1 MSPYLIPFSALNKQV
16 SGSFPLIL
24 LQTEVTSR
32 MTTSAKSMR
41 YTLSALIFLGSVGLL
56 AGCSVLKPG
65 SSSDPTADQFLT
77 TALPDT
83 FSSVTV
89 SEAESDSVETIFL
102 PRDEVAAAL
111 PTGPDGYAALA
122 DLEELAGTAL
132 TLAGEGQYDQ
142 AEDHLFVLRD
152 QVALPLPAS
161 ADSTYIF
168 HRGSL
173 ERRMVLLSGILAEQH
188 AFGQEPGAADSLLAA
203 GYARL
208 QASGFPDSL
217 VPATGANLST
227 ITADLMKIDN
237 KAVRRWED
245 YFTGRGRRSF
255 QTWLDRKVVAEPVI
269 TTILAREGLPPELVY
284 LSMIESGFSSRAVS
298 SASAVGPWQFMSG
311 TAKDYKLRR
320 NWWVDERRDMEMSTE
335 AAAQYIGDLYRQFGD
350 WALVLAAY
358 NTGGGRIAR
367 KIREHGHNNFWDLR
381 LPTQTTAHIPK
392 FIAAARIGEDPTR
405 YGFVVN
411 DLPPLAYDTLLVT
424 DATDLAL
431 IARCAGVDVAA
442 VKQLNPALLRGAS
455 PPNMKNYPV
464 RVPSGTGVKAKR
476 ALARVPA
483 DKRLTWRRH
492 KVKRGDTLGGIA
504 RSYGTSVG
512 DIARLNKLKDVHT
525 IRPGD
530 QLLIPMPA
538 ELASK
543 AQKRAS
549 EKGHYVP
556 PNGYSRVSYK
566 VKSGDTL
573 GGVANKLG
581 VSLTHL
587 RKVNNIHKSSLIKP
601 GQRLYAYR
609 PGE

>member
-1 MSPYLIPFSALNKQV
+1 
-16 SGSFPLIL
+16 
-24 LQTEVTSR
+24 
-32 MTTSAKSMR
+32 MTTSPYPHKYMV
-41 YTLSALIFLGSVGLL
+41 LGLFLTTVMGLL
-56 AGCSVLKPG
+56 GGCSVLRPD
-65 SSSDPTADQFLT
+65 SQPDPTGDQFLT
-77 TALPDT
+77 TAARDSA
-83 FSSVTV
+83 SSVTLAAT
-89 SEAESDSVETIFL
+89 ELEELETVVL

-111 PTGPDGYAALA
+111 PVGPSGHASLA
-122 DLEELAGTAL
+122 DLEVLSNLAI
-132 TLAGEGQYDQ
+132 TLAGEGQYDR
-142 AEDHLFVLRD
+142 AEDHLFVLQD
-152 QVALPLPAS
+152 QVALPVPA
-161 ADSTYIF
+161 ACDSTYLA

-173 ERRMVLLSGILAEQH
+173 QRRMVLLSGILAEQH
-188 AFGQEPGAADSLLAA
+188 AYGQDPTDADSLLAA
-203 GYARL
+203 GYGRL

-217 VPATGANLST
+217 VPATGANLNS

-255 QTWLDRKVVAEPVI
+255 QTWLDRKTVADSVI
-269 TTILAREGLPPELVY
+269 STILTREGLPAELIY
-284 LSMIESGFSSRAVS
+284 LSMIESGFSTRAVS

-320 NWWVDERRDMEMSTE
+320 NWWVDERRDMEMST
-335 AAAQYIGDLYRQFGD
+335 AAAASYIGDLYRQFGD

-392 FIAAARIGEDPTR
+392 FIAAARIGQDPTR

-411 DLPPLAYDTLLVT
+411 DMPSLSYDTLPVT

-431 IARCAGVDVAA
+431 IARCAGVDVEL
-442 VKQLNPALLRGAS
+442 VKELNPALLRGAT
-455 PPNMKNYPV
+455 PPNFKNYPV
-464 RVPSGTGVKAKR
+464 RIPSGTGVKAKR

-504 RSYGTSVG
+504 LSYGTSVT
-512 DIARLNKLKDVHT
+512 DVARLNKLKNVHT

-538 ELASK
+538 ELANK
-543 AQKRAS
+543 AQKRAA

-573 GGVANKLG
+573 GGVARKLG
-581 VSLTHL
+581 VSLSHL
-587 RKVNNIHKSSLIKP
+587 RKVNNIHKSNLIHP
-601 GQRLYAYR
+601 GERLYAYR
-609 PGE
+609 PGS